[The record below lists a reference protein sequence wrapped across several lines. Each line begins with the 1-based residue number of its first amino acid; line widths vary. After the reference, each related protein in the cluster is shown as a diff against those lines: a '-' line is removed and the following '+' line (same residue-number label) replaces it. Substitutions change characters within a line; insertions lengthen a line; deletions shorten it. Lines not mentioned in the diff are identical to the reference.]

1 MNRAKR
7 RKWEKRICFLLVV
20 GIIFLLLYKGIPDR
34 VANVESTGKKA
45 DYYATTAQAKKVI
58 SLVYDD
64 SASMSDGGN
73 VNWAYANFAF
83 QAFIGLL
90 GENDELYVTYMSSPK
105 RINLLASPEYDR
117 QGTIDTAKSH
127 FSDGATPMAAVTT
140 AFNKLDEMPVSDVST
155 EYWLVVI
162 TDGYLQ
168 MAGSTELLS
177 AAYINQMFTDYSNTI
192 LQNGSPLNVVYMGI
206 GDNAPVLE
214 HNENNKAIIKYAK
227 TEDEIISKMNEIA
240 QEIEKWDQQLANF
253 VSSNFTDSK
262 TLVINTQL
270 PLERMLLLEQKNTAK
285 IKSITKTSGDKM
297 KGAPEVY
304 SDYDIRYPTYP
315 GQTTDEKLNGQV
327 TTISAKEEFLS
338 PGQYTVTF
346 SDDVRPEEMN
356 DVNKYRMYVRDVLSG
371 TSQDFKE
378 YLKISNFSLSNSIK
392 ASDKG
397 NVINSS
403 DTAELT
409 EQVYEKDSIYVET
422 TSDLK
427 GSADESLSIKRS
439 IQTTVPVPHKKL
451 FLTQIAG
458 NGQTIVRPNIIK
470 QSTSMQ
476 LKIFHDNT
484 PYTAE
489 ELQNMR
495 LSATAGN
502 TNIKV
507 KTTIREDGVV
517 ILTPY
522 YGNDS
527 FIFELLFGWHPSW
540 TVSPG
545 DYQINLTFYE
555 DGDPQ
560 NFVCKNAFTIQEEPL
575 VWNIIYH
582 LTPFLWLI
590 FIWGYFRKARF
601 SKHLQINFMPL
612 GIKDDLYIGKK
623 ENWVRWNPRQ
633 YLFGAIPFP
642 GSFRDLLPW
651 LNQKRNNWQITLEAI
666 DKDANTIRIRT
677 LKNFRIVYLII
688 REDTISRQRDVQ
700 IHLDSDRLSEADTNQ
715 VETDESVG
723 LVVQN
728 DKTGEKFLYLIT
740 FDRKNR

>member
-1 MNRAKR
+1 MNTARR
-7 RKWEKRICFLLVV
+7 RKWEKRICFILII
-20 GIIFLLLYKGIPDR
+20 GIAFLLLYRGIPEK
-34 VANVESTGKKA
+34 VANVESGKAKA

-105 RINLLASPEYDR
+105 RCNLLASPEYDR

-140 AFNKLDEMPVSDVST
+140 AFNKLDSMPVADVST

-177 AAYINQMFTDYSNTI
+177 AEYINQMFTDYSNTI

-206 GDNAPVLE
+206 GDNVPVLE
-214 HNENNKAIIKYAK
+214 NNEENKAIIKYAK

-240 QEIEKWDQQLANF
+240 QEIEKWDQQLSNF
-253 VSSNFTDSK
+253 VSSKFEDSK
-262 TLVINTQL
+262 TLIIDTQL

-285 IKSITKTSGDKM
+285 IKDVQYLGGEKSGSP
-297 KGAPEVY
+297 PEIY

-315 GQTTDEKLNGQV
+315 GQTTDPELNGQV
-327 TTISAKEEFLS
+327 TTVVAKDKYLA
-338 PGQYTVTF
+338 PGQYKVTF
-346 SDDVRPEEMN
+346 NDEVKPEEIQVLYLVAMESELYIVNTETKEFVRAGEEMN
-356 DVNKYRMYVRDVLSG
+356 DVNKYEMYVKDVLSG
-371 TSQDFKE
+371 TTQNFVD
-378 YLKISNFSLSNSIK
+378 YLKISNYKISNSIK

-397 NVINSS
+397 TVINSS
-403 DTAELT
+403 DTANLK
-409 EQVYEKDSIYVET
+409 EQVYEKDSVYIDTVSE
-422 TSDLK
+422 LK
-427 GSADESLSIKRS
+427 GNTEDSLSIKRM
-439 IQTTVPVPHKKL
+439 IGTTVSVPHKKL

-458 NGQTIVRPNIIK
+458 NGQTILRPDIIK

-476 LKIFHDNT
+476 LKIYHDNT
-484 PYTAE
+484 AYTAE

-502 TNIKV
+502 TNVKIK
-507 KTTIREDGVV
+507 TSIREDGVV

-527 FIFELLFGWHPSW
+527 AIYELLFGWHP
-540 TVSPG
+540 
-545 DYQINLTFYE
+545 
-555 DGDPQ
+555 
-560 NFVCKNAFTIQEEPL
+560 
-575 VWNIIYH
+575 
-582 LTPFLWLI
+582 
-590 FIWGYFRKARF
+590 
-601 SKHLQINFMPL
+601 
-612 GIKDDLYIGKK
+612 
-623 ENWVRWNPRQ
+623 RQ
-633 YLFGAIPFP
+633 YLFGTIPFP

-666 DKDANTIRIRT
+666 GKDDNTIRIRT

-700 IHLDSDRLSEADTNQ
+700 IHLDSDRLSEADTTQ
-715 VETDESVG
+715 VETNESVG
-723 LVVQN
+723 IVIQN
-728 DKTGEKFLYLIT
+728 NRTGEKFLYLIT